1 MIPESEEGSTAP
13 VPLLRIVAA
22 AFIGATVEW
31 YDFFVYAAAAAL
43 VFPKTFFPS
52 VSEPAGLLAAFATL
66 GAGFLA
72 RPIGAAVFGH
82 FGDRVGRK
90 AMLVVSMIGMGVG
103 TTVIGL
109 LPTYQQIGVL
119 APTALVFLRLIQG
132 FSVGGEFGGAVLIA
146 VEHGPDSRRGLYGSF
161 ALLGVPAGV
170 VLSNLV
176 FLIMVTVTRP
186 EQFLAWGW
194 RIPFLL
200 SAVLIG
206 VGLYTRGRI
215 GESPSFEKLVRDD
228 DLEKVPLV
236 AALRSSWRKILLA
249 MGSFVAP
256 NVLSYIALTF
266 AVSYGAAQLGYS
278 RNVLLVLAIIG
289 SVAWFTAVPVS
300 AALSDRFGRRTVIV
314 VSLLLCVVAALLF
327 FPLLES
333 RSIPAMALAFIL
345 ILAGAGAANGPQG
358 AMFAELFSPGVRY
371 SGLSIG
377 YQMGAVIGGGIAP
390 FLAAALYGS
399 FASSR
404 PITLYMAAVS
414 VVSVVCTAV
423 LLRQRS
429 ASLPTDAQPTAV
441 PALESH
447 G

>member
-1 MIPESEEGSTAP
+1 
-13 VPLLRIVAA
+13 
-22 AFIGATVEW
+22 
-31 YDFFVYAAAAAL
+31 
-43 VFPKTFFPS
+43 
-52 VSEPAGLLAAFATL
+52 
-66 GAGFLA
+66 
-72 RPIGAAVFGH
+72 
-82 FGDRVGRK
+82 
-90 AMLVVSMIGMGVG
+90 MIGMGVG

-146 VEHGPDSRRGLYGSF
+146 VEHGPDGRRGLYGSF

-170 VLSNLV
+170 GLSNLV

-236 AALRSSWRKILLA
+236 AALRSSWRRILLA

-256 NVLSYIALTF
+256 NVLSYIAVTF
-266 AVSYGAAQLGYS
+266 AVSYGAAQHGYS

-300 AALSDRFGRRTVIV
+300 AALSDRFGRRSVTV
-314 VSLLLCVVAALLF
+314 VSLLFGLAAAFLF

-333 RSIPAMALAFIL
+333 GSMAAMAVAFVL
-345 ILAGAGAANGPQG
+345 ILAGVGAASGPQG
-358 AMFAELFSPGVRY
+358 AMFSELFSPGMRY

-390 FLAAALYGS
+390 FVAAALYES
-399 FASSR
+399 FMSSW
-404 PITLYMAAVS
+404 PITVYMISVS
-414 VVSVVCTAV
+414 IVSVVCSAV
-423 LLRQRS
+423 LLRPRS
-429 ASLPTDAQPTAV
+429 ALHPTDAQLTVAPT
-441 PALESH
+441 PESN

>member
-1 MIPESEEGSTAP
+1 MTPESEERPTAP
-13 VPLLRIVAA
+13 PTLRQIISAA
-22 AFIGATVEW
+22 LIGAAVEW
-31 YDFFVYAAAAAL
+31 YDFVVYAAAAAL
-43 VFPKTFFPS
+43 VFPKIFFPS
-52 VSEPAGLLAAFATL
+52 VSEPGGLLAAFATL

-72 RPIGAAVFGH
+72 RPMGGAVFGH

-146 VEHGPDSRRGLYGSF
+146 VEHGPDGRRGLYGSF

-170 VLSNLV
+170 GLSNLV

-236 AALRSSWRKILLA
+236 AALRSSWRRILLA

-256 NVLSYIALTF
+256 NVLSYIAVTF
-266 AVSYGAAQLGYS
+266 AVSYGAAQHGYS

-300 AALSDRFGRRTVIV
+300 AALSDRFGRRSVTV
-314 VSLLLCVVAALLF
+314 VSLLFGLAAAFLF

-333 RSIPAMALAFIL
+333 GSMAAMAVAFVL
-345 ILAGAGAANGPQG
+345 ILAGVGAASGPQG
-358 AMFAELFSPGVRY
+358 AMFSELFSPGMRY

-390 FLAAALYGS
+390 FVAAALYES
-399 FASSR
+399 FMSSW
-404 PITLYMAAVS
+404 PITVYMISVS
-414 VVSVVCTAV
+414 IVSVVCSAV
-423 LLRQRS
+423 LLRPRS
-429 ASLPTDAQPTAV
+429 ALHHTDAQLTVAPT
-441 PALESH
+441 PESN